1 MLVKDNNKIGQY
13 GAFLPMYYRTNDCF
27 RQGAPGCPDDN
38 TQRTA
43 TNRPFFLYHSLPA
56 PTATVPISTALMP
69 AISQWLNGWAK
80 TNQFVGCT
88 AKPAADASVSAKAHS
103 CNTPSCPKRTWC
115 ALSNASAMAVLLKQR
130 QTSVRWIP
138 APYSGCWKE
147 QVNVPQISIVCSLKT
162 LMSLSKRYRWMNY
175 TAKQSKLNAGPLQLK
190 FPESDA
196 NAVVKKGQDV
206 ASYGSG
212 REKQVSSGIYH
223 WSTHPSNGN
232 AIDRLGGDLCQ
243 LKPPAELQVG
253 VVKKIRDSRGNLL
266 KVSTKILFGRKKKIE
281 ERIQELG
288 IGRKIN
294 TSHTE
299 RLNGTIRGQQA
310 RLARRTR
317 NGSHLEI
324 MLQYSVW
331 LWRDLYN
338 WTRVHY
344 SLLDETPAMAL
355 GLSDETAGL
364 GRAA

>member
-1 MLVKDNNKIGQY
+1 MQL
-13 GAFLPMYYRTNDCF
+13 T
-27 RQGAPGCPDDN
+27 
-38 TQRTA
+38 
-43 TNRPFFLYHSLPA
+43 
-56 PTATVPISTALMP
+56 
-69 AISQWLNGWAK
+69 
-80 TNQFVGCT
+80 
-88 AKPAADASVSAKAHS
+88 ASVAIYAKDKPPPLILIDDHLPYPQAILRVFGQIKH
-103 CNTPSCPKRTWC
+103 RRRRRGRGR
-115 ALSNASAMAVLLKQR
+115 LK
-130 QTSVRWIP
+130 
-138 APYSGCWKE
+138 
-147 QVNVPQISIVCSLKT
+147 
-162 LMSLSKRYRWMNY
+162 
-175 TAKQSKLNAGPLQLK
+175 
-190 FPESDA
+190 
-196 NAVVKKGQDV
+196 
-206 ASYGSG
+206 
-212 REKQVSSGIYH
+212 
-223 WSTHPSNGN
+223 HP
-232 AIDRLGGDLCQ
+232 R

-299 RLNGTIRGQQA
+299 RLNDTIRGQQA

-355 GLSDETAGL
+355 GLSDEPWAVHKYILYPAHVSDLQRLDWAEQRNSTLESAIEVYERNKAL
-364 GRAA
+364 PIS